1 MIRTSFLTRPAYAL
15 ALGLAT
21 VAGAGLIAS
30 PAMAEDKKDK
40 KKKDEKQAKLA
51 PSKAFTPVYIATRD
65 TIDKAGKRPDV
76 VAAKANVTTAET
88 AYRAAQGRSAR
99 EAAKAAYDKSVADLG
114 NLLVAEKAVV
124 ADAFTK
130 VQIEDDRLFAG
141 QFALDLGNIALD
153 KALQRQGLDA
163 MLASGKLP
171 AANVPKY
178 YYFVGGLAYD
188 LKDYAGA
195 ATALQSAIANGY
207 TDPSAKTLLAEAQYN
222 GGQRTE
228 GLTTLRALV
237 LETKAAGQP
246 VPAEWLDRG
255 VQMAYSA
262 KLSAESMEWATLRL
276 DSYPGEFNW
285 ISAAQIVRE
294 KANYG
299 SNDAIDVSRLLD
311 RAGALRSNTQSAQRE
326 YIEYLQSAV
335 GKAGVLFPG
344 EVVKVVNQGLAVKAL
359 DGSDPFVKDALAEA
373 QRRVAPD
380 KATLPG
386 LEKDARAANA
396 TAKTA
401 MIAADTFLSYDI
413 NDKAADLYTIAL
425 AKPGVD
431 AAAANLRL
439 GIALLAQG
447 KSAEAQAAFAKV
459 DGPRAP
465 LAKLWAVL
473 AAGKAVNGA

>member
-21 VAGAGLIAS
+21 VAGAGLIAN
-30 PAMAEDKKDK
+30 PAMAAEKKDK
-40 KKKDEKQAKLA
+40 KKEEKQAKLA
-51 PSKAFTPVYIATRD
+51 PSKAFTPVYVATRD
-65 TIDKAGKRPDV
+65 AIDKAGKRPDV
-76 VAAKANVTTAET
+76 VAAKANVQTAEA
-88 AYRAAQGRSAR
+88 AYRSAQGKSAR

-114 NLLVAEKAVV
+114 NLLVAEKALV

-130 VQIEDDRLFAG
+130 AQTEDDRLFAG
-141 QFALDLGNIALD
+141 QFALDVGNLALD
-153 KALQRQGLDA
+153 KGLQRQGLDA
-163 MLASGKLP
+163 QLASGKLP
-171 AANVPKY
+171 AGSVARY
-178 YYFVGGLAYD
+178 HYFVGGLAYD

-195 ATALQSAIANGY
+195 ANSLKAAIAGGF
-207 TDPSAKTLLAEAQYN
+207 TDSSAKTLLAEAQYN
-222 GGQRTE
+222 GGQRAE
-228 GLTTLRALV
+228 GLATLRGVV

-262 KLSAESMEWATLRL
+262 KLAPESMEWATLRL

-311 RAGALRSNTQSAQRE
+311 RAGALKSNSQSAQRE

-359 DGSDPFVKDALAEA
+359 DATDPFVRDALAEA
-373 QRRVAPD
+373 QRRVGPD

-386 LEKDARAANA
+386 LDKDARAANA
-396 TAKTA
+396 TARTA
-401 MIAADTFLSYDI
+401 MIAADTFLSYDM
-413 NDKAADLYTIAL
+413 NDKAAELYTIAL
-425 AKPGVD
+425 GKPGVD
-431 AAAANLRL
+431 AGAANLRL

-465 LAKLWAVL
+465 LAKLWSVL
-473 AAGKAVNGA
+473 AAGKVVNGA

>member
-21 VAGAGLIAS
+21 VAGAGLIAN
-30 PAMAEDKKDK
+30 PAIAAEKKDK
-40 KKKDEKQAKLA
+40 KKEDKGPKLA

-65 TIDKAGKRPDV
+65 AIDKAGKRPDV
-76 VAAKANVTTAET
+76 VAAKANVQTAEA
-88 AYRAAQGRSAR
+88 AYRSAQGKSAR
-99 EAAKAAYDKSVADLG
+99 EAAKATYDKSVADLG

-153 KALQRQGLDA
+153 KGLQRQGLDA

-171 AANVPKY
+171 AANIPKY
-178 YYFVGGLAYD
+178 HYFVGGLAYD

-195 ATALQSAIANGY
+195 ANSLQAAIAAGF
-207 TDPSAKTLLAEAQYN
+207 TESSAKTLLAEAQYN
-222 GGQRTE
+222 GGQRAE
-228 GLTTLRALV
+228 GLATLRGVV

-246 VPAEWLDRG
+246 VPSEWLDRG

-311 RAGALRSNTQSAQRE
+311 RAGALKSNTQSAQRE
-326 YIEYLQSAV
+326 YIEYLQAAV

-359 DGSDPFVKDALAEA
+359 DATDPFVKDALAEA

-396 TAKTA
+396 TARTA
-401 MIAADTFLSYDI
+401 MIAADTFLSYDM
-413 NDKAADLYTIAL
+413 NDKAVDLYTIAL
-425 AKPGVD
+425 GKPGVD
-431 AAAANLRL
+431 AGAANLRL

-473 AAGKAVNGA
+473 AAGKVVNGA

>member
-1 MIRTSFLTRPAYAL
+1 MSRTSFLTRPAYAL

-21 VAGAGLIAS
+21 VAGAGLIVS
-30 PAMAEDKKDK
+30 PAVAQDKKDK
-40 KKKDEKQAKLA
+40 KKKEAPAAKLA

-65 TIDKAGKRPDV
+65 AIDKAGKREDV
-76 VAAKANVTTAET
+76 LAAKANVTTQEA
-88 AYRAAQGRSAR
+88 AYRSAQGRAAR
-99 EAAKAAYDKSVADLG
+99 EKAKAAYDGSVVALG
-114 NLLVAEKAVV
+114 NLLTAEKAVV

-130 VQIEDDRLFAG
+130 AQIEDDRLFAG
-141 QFALDLGNIALD
+141 QFALDLGNLALD
-153 KALQRQGLDA
+153 KGLQRQGLDA

-178 YYFVGGLAYD
+178 HYFVGGLAYD
-188 LKDYAGA
+188 LKDYTGA
-195 ATALQSAIANGY
+195 ANSLNAAIAAGF
-207 TDPSAKTLLAEAQYN
+207 TDNAARTLLAEAQYN
-222 GGQRTE
+222 GGQQAA
-228 GLTTLRALV
+228 GLATLKALV
-237 LETKAAGQP
+237 LQTKAAGQP

-262 KLSAESMEWATLRL
+262 KLANESMDWATLRL

-299 SNDAIDVSRLLD
+299 SNDAIDVSRLLH
-311 RAGALRSNTQSAQRE
+311 RSGALKTNSQSAQRE

-344 EVVKVVNQGLAVKAL
+344 EVVKIVNEGLAVKAL
-359 DGSDPFVKDALAEA
+359 EATDPFVKDALAEA
-373 QRRVAPD
+373 SRRVGPD

-386 LEKDARAANA
+386 LERDARAASA

-401 MIAADTFLSYDI
+401 MIAADTFLSYDM
-413 NDKAADLYTIAL
+413 NDKAVDLYTIAL

-431 AAAANLRL
+431 VSAAQLRL
-439 GIALLAQG
+439 GIALLAVG
-447 KSAEAQAAFAKV
+447 KAPEAQAAFAKV
-459 DGPRAP
+459 DGARAP
-465 LAKLWAVL
+465 LARLWSVL
-473 AAGKAVNGA
+473 AAGKVATGA

>member
-21 VAGAGLIAS
+21 VAGAGLIAN
-30 PAMAEDKKDK
+30 PAMAAEKKDK
-40 KKKDEKQAKLA
+40 KKEEKAPKLA

-65 TIDKAGKRPDV
+65 AIDKAGKRPDV
-76 VAAKANVTTAET
+76 VAAKANVQTAEA
-88 AYRAAQGRSAR
+88 AYRSAQGKSAR
-99 EAAKAAYDKSVADLG
+99 DAAKAAYDKSVADLG
-114 NLLVAEKAVV
+114 NLLVAEKALV

-130 VQIEDDRLFAG
+130 AQTEDDRLFAG
-141 QFALDLGNIALD
+141 QFALDVGNLALD
-153 KALQRQGLDA
+153 KGLQRQGLDA
-163 MLASGKLP
+163 QLASGKLP
-171 AANVPKY
+171 AGSVARY
-178 YYFVGGLAYD
+178 HYFVGGLAYD

-195 ATALQSAIANGY
+195 ANSLKAAIAGGF
-207 TDPSAKTLLAEAQYN
+207 TDSSAKTLLAEAQYN
-222 GGQRTE
+222 GGQRAE
-228 GLTTLRALV
+228 GLATLRGVV

-262 KLSAESMEWATLRL
+262 KLAAESMEWATLRL

-311 RAGALRSNTQSAQRE
+311 RAGALKSNSQSAQRE

-359 DGSDPFVKDALAEA
+359 DATDPFVRDALAEA
-373 QRRVAPD
+373 QRRVGPD

-386 LEKDARAANA
+386 LDKDARAANA
-396 TAKTA
+396 TARTA
-401 MIAADTFLSYDI
+401 MIAADTFLSYDM
-413 NDKAADLYTIAL
+413 NDKAAELYTIAL
-425 AKPGVD
+425 GKPGVD
-431 AAAANLRL
+431 AGAANLRL

-465 LAKLWAVL
+465 LAKLWSVL
-473 AAGKAVNGA
+473 AAGKVVNGA